1 MAGILEHPKAQEL
14 LQAASLSP
22 DEVAG
27 CSRRLL
33 PFLQRYLPLFARSE
47 QRVNAAVVLR
57 GKLSGLGRKT
67 SEPIANEAG
76 VPRRPVQT
84 FVGHGAW
91 DDHALLAELR
101 LHIRHAWGDR
111 RAVLII
117 DPSSF
122 PKKGVESCG
131 VDRQWCGRLGKVDNC
146 QVGTFLFYACRR
158 GHAPLDHQ
166 LWLPRGWIDDA
177 ARREKT
183 HVPEA
188 VVYQERWEVAL
199 EMIDRAKGIPH
210 AWVTADAEFGRVEE
224 FRAAL
229 RQRGESYLLDV
240 AGETLVRDLDRAV
253 VQPARRRGCEKK
265 APWENVEAWAARQ
278 PAESWQ
284 RLEVRAG
291 EKGPIVVEAIAARVE
306 TPRGPEERLVVTR
319 SAQGE
324 PEFHYR
330 LSNAG
335 KGVALREMVRA
346 GSERHRAEQ
355 VLQEGKGEVGLG
367 QYEVRSWVG
376 WHHHMTLSLLA
387 LWFLALERGR
397 VGGGKDAADGVDAT
411 AGVHA
416 TAPGAGPDGE
426 ADSRGDQP
434 RAAA

>member
-1 MAGILEHPKAQEL
+1 MPGILEHPKAQGL
-14 LQAASLSP
+14 LQAAVLSP
-22 DEVAG
+22 LEIGG
-27 CSRRLL
+27 CSQRLHS
-33 PFLQRYLPLFARSE
+33 FLQRYLPSFLRSE
-47 QRVNAAVVLR
+47 QRTNATVVLR

-76 VPRRPVQT
+76 VHRRPIQE

-101 LHIRHAWGDR
+101 HHIRHAWGDR

-166 LWLPRGWIDDA
+166 LWLPKGWIDDA
-177 ARREKT
+177 GRREKT
-183 HVPEA
+183 HVPKGVA
-188 VVYQERWEVAL
+188 YQERWEVAL
-199 EMIDRAKGIPH
+199 EMIERAKEIPH

-224 FRAAL
+224 FRATL
-229 RQRGESYLLDV
+229 RERGESYLLDV
-240 AGETLVRDLDRAV
+240 GGETLVRDLDRAV
-253 VQPARRRGCEKK
+253 EQPKRRRGCEKK
-265 APWENVEAWAARQ
+265 APWENVAAWAARQ
-278 PAESWQ
+278 PAESWE
-284 RLEVRAG
+284 RFEVRAG
-291 EKGPIVVEAIAARVE
+291 EKGPIVVEAITARVQ

-335 KGVALREMVRA
+335 AGVSLREMVRA

-397 VGGGKDAADGVDAT
+397 VGGGKDTADGVAT
-411 AGVHA
+411 ARDIH
-416 TAPGAGPDGE
+416 
-426 ADSRGDQP
+426 
-434 RAAA
+434 AAAASSTPHRTADRGRDQSCAAA